1 MRELRNTKFHSL
13 IQFFLVFFWILGV
26 WSFIG
31 FIENN
36 YSSNENK
43 RKEIIVSRP
52 VIRSG
57 KESKSSN
64 LQSFPQ
70 AKPTAIC
77 RDGTYSYSSN
87 RRGTCSHHGGV
98 ARWL

>member
-1 MRELRNTKFHSL
+1 MREIRNTKFNYV
-13 IQFFLVFFWILGV
+13 IQIFLGIFWVLGV
-26 WSFIG
+26 WGFVG
-31 FIENN
+31 FIESN
-36 YSSNENK
+36 YSPTESK
-43 RKEIIVSRP
+43 GKQIIISRP
-52 VIRSG
+52 VIRSS
-57 KESKSSN
+57 KESKSN
-64 LQSFPQ
+64 NVQSFPQ